1 MFMDFDAFVE
11 ETSRKVKK
19 KKLSVKAVSSKKRA
33 EVLESMIIDDEC
45 TGVPQTDSGEKVY
58 K

>member
-1 MFMDFDAFVE
+1 MDFDAFVE